1 MSDQIKINKKLIET
15 HIGECLRSIVG
26 NYQGVGKFCQL
37 EGQYTE
43 NCEMNCVNKLDL
55 ILNTTNDSITDSV
68 NDSISDSASDLNSNQ
83 NKQNLIAQIELEK
96 LADAI
101 MIDAIYFKFNNND
114 DIQNF
119 INCIKTQNIYIT
131 IKTEQTILL
140 HLNLNILIEFDKP
153 FIDMSDNSIIIDMQ
167 SNYLL
172 NRIYLLALKNEKVSV
187 SVEFPTLLPD
197 LLPNSIKNPSK
208 ITLYVKHLLYDTAM
222 RKLIGKD
229 FGFGQYFQQLNG
241 GLINLEK
248 TEPFDII
255 THNITNNT
263 TYKFKLLTDNYVK
276 GFFIKS
282 DKINN
287 LKHFSLAFYGNNM
300 IDYDKYC
307 IYKYCTK
314 ISDDLLYIPINPI
327 IKEAFADISNCV
339 TIIDQFANQQFREKN
354 KEQLWEQFKQNP
366 NHIPNIYCNHKI
378 KPYIGAI
385 DLERMDLKHIM
396 ITFESA
402 SYNKDDNLSKSNQN
416 QNQNQNQIQY
426 LGIYTLALNKITYDV
441 TKGKLR
447 LVKENNFNIVC
458 QQTKETVY
466 ESIKPLLSEEEISII
481 NKSIGF
487 WRYIWNDT
495 DIGLYEN
502 KLWTEIPVENSATED
517 QTKYIKQLIELQE
530 SDEVYINTYLGYHR
544 CRLCEKHVGDK
555 EYTFRVDFCSE
566 LIWPESYVHYLKDHN
581 VKIDDRMTK
590 YILK

>member
-1 MSDQIKINKKLIET
+1 MSNQIKT
-15 HIGECLRSIVG
+15 HIGECIRSIIA
-26 NYQGVGKFCQL
+26 NYQGVAKFCQL
-37 EGQYTE
+37 EGEYTE
-43 NCEMNCVNKLDL
+43 NCEMICVNKLDL
-55 ILNTTNDSITDSV
+55 GFNTTKDTTND
-68 NDSISDSASDLNSNQ
+68 
-83 NKQNLIAQIELEK
+83 KKLIAQIELEK

-119 INCIKTQNIYIT
+119 INCIKTQNICIT
-131 IKTEQTILL
+131 IKTEQIILL
-140 HLNLNILIEFDKP
+140 HLNLNILVELDKL
-153 FIDMSDNSIIIDMQ
+153 FIDLTDNSIVIDMQ

-172 NRIYLLALKNEKVSV
+172 NRIYLLALKNEKVYV
-187 SVEFPTLLPD
+187 SIELPNLMSN
-197 LLPNSIKNPSK
+197 LLPNLLPNPINNPSK

-222 RKLIGKD
+222 RKLIVKD
-229 FGFGQYFQQLNG
+229 FGFMQYFQQLNG

-248 TEPFDII
+248 TEPFDLVKNNII
-255 THNITNNT
+255 TNI

-282 DKINN
+282 DKINE
-287 LKHFSLAFYGNNM
+287 LKHFSLAFYNNNM

-307 IYKYCTK
+307 IHKYCTK
-314 ISDDLLYIPINPI
+314 VSDDLLYIPINPI

-339 TIIDQFANQQFREKN
+339 TIIDQFEFQQFREKN

-396 ITFESA
+396 ITFE
-402 SYNKDDNLSKSNQN
+402 NTTNPTNDTINTIDTIDTIDNLSKSNQN
-416 QNQNQNQIQY
+416 QIKY

-447 LVKENNFNIVC
+447 LSKENNLNIVC
-458 QQTKETVY
+458 QKTKETVY
-466 ESIKPLLSEEEISII
+466 ESIKPLLSEEEIAII

-502 KLWTEIPVENSATED
+502 KLWTEIPEENSATED

-555 EYTFRVDFCSE
+555 EYTFRVNFCSE